1 MATIR
6 FDGLDAYARMLTK
19 IEKGAPQII
28 EKAVRAGASV
38 VLDEIQKG
46 INTLPQKTGIT
57 VRGLSKGL
65 GKAPIL
71 NENGFVNTRIGWDG
85 YNERGVSNH
94 LMATIMEMGT
104 SKIHEKHPFIKPAVS
119 RAKPQA
125 EARMAEVL
133 DEEIKKIMK

>member
-6 FDGLDAYARMLTK
+6 FDGLDAYVRILSE

-28 EKAVRAGASV
+28 EKAVQAGTGV

-65 GKAPIL
+65 GKASIL

-104 SKIHEKHPFIKPAVS
+104 SKVQEKHPFIKPAVS